1 MSEAIELSY
10 SEHSGGDPLGRHPPL
25 ILIHGAGGTRLHW
38 PPDLRRLDGE
48 RVYGLDLPGHGGSLG
63 EGERTIEG
71 YVGDV
76 CSWMNVVGL
85 DAGVFVGHSMGGAI
99 SLTMALEQPGSV
111 AALILVGTGGRLR
124 VLPTILEMTSKPEN
138 FGEVIDLIVS
148 YAISP
153 QAPSC
158 MVELARA
165 RMSETRPKVL
175 HGDFLACD
183 RFDVMDRLGEISVP
197 TLVICGVEDR
207 LTPLKYSHF
216 LTEHIPDAR
225 MVAIEGAGH
234 MVMLEKAGEVT
245 QAVKEFMDEVYG

>member
-1 MSEAIELSY
+1 VSEAVELSY
-10 SEHSGGDPLGRHPPL
+10 SEHSGGDPLGKRPPL
-25 ILIHGAGGTRLHW
+25 ILIHGAGGSRLHW

-71 YVGDV
+71 YVEGV
-76 CSWMNVVGL
+76 CSWMDAVGF
-85 DAGVFVGHSMGGAI
+85 DRAVFVGHSMGGAI
-99 SLTMALEQPGSV
+99 SLTMALEYPTRV

-124 VLPTILEMTSKPEN
+124 VLPTILEMTSNPEN
-138 FGEVIDLIVS
+138 FGEVIDLLVS

-153 QAPSC
+153 QAPSR

-165 RMSETRPKVL
+165 RMSETRSEVL

-183 RFDVMDRLGEISVP
+183 QFDVMGRLGEISVP
-197 TLVICGVEDR
+197 TTVICGKEDR
-207 LTPLKYSHF
+207 LTPLKYSRF
-216 LTEHIPDAR
+216 LVENIPEAR
-225 MVAIEGAGH
+225 MITVEGAGH
-234 MVMLEKAGEVT
+234 MVMLEKPGEVA

>member
-10 SEHSGGDPLGRHPPL
+10 SEHSGGDPLGKHPPL
-25 ILIHGAGGTRLHW
+25 ILIHGAGGSRLHW

-48 RVYGLDLPGHGGSLG
+48 WVYGLDLPGHGGSLG
-63 EGERTIEG
+63 EGERTIED
-71 YVGDV
+71 YVGGV
-76 CSWMNVVGL
+76 SSWMDIAGL
-85 DAGVFVGHSMGGAI
+85 EAGVFVGHSMGGAI
-99 SLTMALEQPGSV
+99 SLTMALEQPASV
-111 AALILVGTGGRLR
+111 GALILVGTGGRLR
-124 VLPTILEMTSKPEN
+124 VLPKILEMTSKPET

-153 QAPSC
+153 QAPSR
-158 MVELARA
+158 MAELART

-197 TLVICGVEDR
+197 TLVICGKEDR

-216 LTEHIPDAR
+216 LVESIPDAR
-225 MVAIEGAGH
+225 MVTVDGAGH
-234 MVMLEKAGEVT
+234 MVMLEKPVEVA
-245 QAVKEFMDEVYG
+245 QAVKEFMDEVFG